1 MCEALRNRFSAAEVL
16 DCEREHCRL
25 PLDGL
30 RCPLFILDCDRYRN
44 LRGLEGGIC
53 DYFVFLLG
61 STLTVAVVEMK
72 SGRHVRATK
81 AVQQIQAGAAE
92 LDHIIGT
99 QAVSFYPIL
108 LHSGVKHTNELKVL
122 RNRRVTYRG
131 TNYGVIYKRCG
142 TRLLEIIEQFH

>member
-16 DCEREHCRL
+16 HCQKEHCRL

-30 RCPLFILDCDRYRN
+30 RWPLFILDCDQYRN
-44 LRGLEGGIC
+44 LRGLRGSIC
-53 DYFVFLLG
+53 DFFIFLYS

-72 SGRHVRATK
+72 SGRDVGAAK
-81 AVQQIQAGAAE
+81 AVEQLQAGAAE
-92 LDHIIGT
+92 FDHIIGT

-108 LHSGVKHTNELKVL
+108 LHSGVRHTAELKVL

-131 TNYGVIYKRCG
+131 ANYGIIYKRCG
-142 TRLLEIIEQFH
+142 TRLREIIEQFH